1 LDSKRIELQGK
12 RKLVFRKIYLT
23 GYTDSEINTVHYNLA
38 PYIITDDK
46 LSSENKQEIKAL
58 ESFKLANEYLLRK
71 KRGTFLHEESL
82 TPVYLMRMQQLL

>member
-12 RKLVFRKIYLT
+12 RKLVFRKIRYLT

-58 ESFKLANEYLLRK
+58 ESFKLANEYLLK
-71 KRGTFLHEESL
+71 KEKGTFLPTLE
-82 TPVYLMRMQQLL
+82 LLNLQSI

>member
-12 RKLVFRKIYLT
+12 RKLVFRKIRYLT

-46 LSSENKQEIKAL
+46 LSSENKQEITAL

-71 KRGTFLHEESL
+71 KRGTFLHGSH
-82 TPVYLMRMQQLL
+82 LLQSI